1 MTPQS
6 TPAPR
11 YGLPTAARGRV
22 RVRRRTRAAVDNPAS
37 EQKSAP
43 IVTTFGKI

>member
-1 MTPQS
+1 MTPKPTS
-6 TPAPR
+6 PPHN
-11 YGLPTAARGRV
+11 GLPTAARGCV

-37 EQKSAP
+37 AQKSAP